1 MDYTGNTNIWLHRK
15 FKSWI
20 TEEIQ
25 ILKYSGHTNVKC
37 FCGHLKT
44 SSAFAINRLTSLN
57 RTRAIKVHKNLG
69 GPQYK
74 YGGDVR
80 SIRWSWIIIVIH
92 VSCYRIP
99 RKRSGVTSSRIL
111 EPCFEF
117 FPWVPF
123 VKRNGCWTKM
133 IAKTFHVLRIK
144 GKMEPELLQQK
155 WDRDQ
160 TWCSPEF

>member
-37 FCGHLKT
+37 FCGHLKI
-44 SSAFAINRLTSLN
+44 SSALATNWLTSLN

>member
-1 MDYTGNTNIWLHRK
+1 MFVDISNVQRICHQLINFFEQDKGYQSK
-15 FKSWI
+15 
-20 TEEIQ
+20 
-25 ILKYSGHTNVKC
+25 KY
-37 FCGHLKT
+37 
-44 SSAFAINRLTSLN
+44 
-57 RTRAIKVHKNLG
+57 LG
-69 GPQYK
+69 DPQYE
-74 YGGDVR
+74 YAGDVWPNKW
-80 SIRWSWIIIVIH
+80 RWVIIEIH

-99 RKRSGVTSSRIL
+99 RNRSGETSSRIL
-111 EPCFEF
+111 EPCFES

>member
-1 MDYTGNTNIWLHRK
+1 MKY
-15 FKSWI
+15 KSWI
-20 TEEIQ
+20 AWEIQ
-25 ILKYSGHTNVKC
+25 ILDYKTHTNVKIV
-37 FCGHLKT
+37 CGHLKI
-44 SSAFAINRLTSLN
+44 SSAFAINWSISLN
-57 RTRAIKVHKNLG
+57 RTRAIKYQSKN
-69 GPQYK
+69 
-74 YGGDVR
+74 VR
-80 SIRWSWIIIVIH
+80 SNKWSWIIIVIH

-111 EPCFEF
+111 EPCFES